1 MMKREDWFFLAALAA
16 LVVCIA
22 VTAARQLGALA

>member
-1 MMKREDWFFLAALAA
+1 MKREDWFFLAALAA

-22 VTAARQLGALA
+22 VIIVWQLGAMA